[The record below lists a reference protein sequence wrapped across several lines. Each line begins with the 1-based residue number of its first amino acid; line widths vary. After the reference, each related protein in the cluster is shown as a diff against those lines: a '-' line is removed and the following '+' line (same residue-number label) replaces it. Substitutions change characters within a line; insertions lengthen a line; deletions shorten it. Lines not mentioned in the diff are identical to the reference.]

1 MSYIVILSLEH
12 RTMFLS
18 FASGNRNLSLSAVD
32 QGIVGAGELKHG
44 TNGTGREAGMDRIV
58 AQRS

>member
-18 FASGNRNLSLSAVD
+18 FASGNRNLSLSAGD
-32 QGIVGAGELKHG
+32 HGIVGAGGLEQ
-44 TNGTGREAGMDRIV
+44 TAQAGMDRMV
-58 AQRS
+58 A